1 MDINYFL
8 EREQIE
14 RVRAESAPCKNSRTA
29 HRGFADGYRDLIEN
43 YRAGMAA
50 AAGLAPLRPL
60 FA

>member
-14 RVRAESAPCKNSRTA
+14 RVRADRAACGNSRDA
-29 HRGFADGYRDLIEN
+29 HRGLADGYRTLIED
-43 YRAGMAA
+43 YRGRIA
-50 AAGLAPLRPL
+50 AAGQVAMRPL